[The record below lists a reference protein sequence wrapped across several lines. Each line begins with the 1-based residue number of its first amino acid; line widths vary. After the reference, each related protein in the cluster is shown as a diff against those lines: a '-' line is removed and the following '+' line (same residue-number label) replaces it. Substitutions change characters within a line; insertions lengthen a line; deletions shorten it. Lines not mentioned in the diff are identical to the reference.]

1 MQMKAQIQG
10 RVQGVFY
17 RAWTQERAR
26 ELGLTGWV
34 RNLAD
39 GRVEWFAQGSRESL
53 RQLEQLCHQGP
64 PAARVESVTSE
75 WIDGEDDW
83 KEFRIER

>member
-1 MQMKAQIQG
+1 MQLKAQIRG

-34 RNLAD
+34 RNLPD
-39 GRVEWFAQGSRESL
+39 GRVEWLAQGDRTKL
-53 RQLEQLCHQGP
+53 LELERLSHRGP
-64 PAARVESVTSE
+64 PSAHVEAVDSE
-75 WIDGEDDW
+75 WLEADEDW
-83 KEFRIER
+83 KDFRIER

>member
-1 MQMKAQIQG
+1 MQLKAQIRG

-34 RNLAD
+34 R
-39 GRVEWFAQGSRESL
+39 
-53 RQLEQLCHQGP
+53 
-64 PAARVESVTSE
+64 
-75 WIDGEDDW
+75 
-83 KEFRIER
+83 